1 VLGELT
7 GEYGNS
13 FSRFTLARSEQAR
26 DSLLA
31 LPWSQAQQQR
41 FEQWSAQSVQDQ
53 RDIEAADTLSFEE
66 WRLRYM
72 SPENL
77 R

>member
-1 VLGELT
+1 
-7 GEYGNS
+7 
-13 FSRFTLARSEQAR
+13 
-26 DSLLA
+26 
-31 LPWSQAQQQR
+31 
-41 FEQWSAQSVQDQ
+41 VQDQ